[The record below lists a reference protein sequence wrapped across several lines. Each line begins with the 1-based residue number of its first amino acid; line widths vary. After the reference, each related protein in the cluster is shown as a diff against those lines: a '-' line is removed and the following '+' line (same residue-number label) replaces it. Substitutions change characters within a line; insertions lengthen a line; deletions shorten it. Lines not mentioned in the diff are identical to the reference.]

1 MPIHT
6 YATLE
11 DHHASEPTVK
21 RITLH
26 GNAVNAAHT
35 GATIQ
40 RMDIRV
46 VSVGQ

>member
-6 YATLE
+6 YVTLE

-26 GNAVNAAHT
+26 VNAAHT
-35 GATIQ
+35 EATMQ
-40 RMDIRV
+40 RMEIRV